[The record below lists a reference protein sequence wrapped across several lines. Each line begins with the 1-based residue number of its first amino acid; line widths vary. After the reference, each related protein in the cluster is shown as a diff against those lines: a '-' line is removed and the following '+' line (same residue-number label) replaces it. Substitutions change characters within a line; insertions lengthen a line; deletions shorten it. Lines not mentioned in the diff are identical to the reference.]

1 MGTRYEV
8 GDIVKVDGRSG
19 KHEVTDITDRDS
31 NSPQYRVKP
40 LRSTASYKQADWLRA
55 SDLKKAK
62 NGSDWKSE
70 AVEELERIEGVELE
84 IHDTNVTGGTRRG
97 TFSAVAVDSSME
109 FEVFKDYDTARI
121 TAISRLEED
130 IDMNP
135 NLVQDWVIQDHSYIG
150 ATDRRMIAQDEAR
163 NRLEIA
169 DVEEMRNLADWH
181 GVEFKEYDDP
191 EVTKEK
197 NREDIEIA
205 ISEDIQD
212 KLEKDPIGYFVEERG
227 IYTKEELME
236 QSFMRLD
243 AREAAETVVQNDGL
257 EMAMSLWGERYD
269 LSGDTIAFEIQ

>member
-8 GDIVKVDGRSG
+8 GDIVTVDGRSG

-31 NSPQYRVKP
+31 DSPQYRVKP
-40 LRSTASYKQADWLRA
+40 LRSTASYKQAEWLRA

-84 IHDTNVTGGTRRG
+84 IHKTNSTGGTRRG
-97 TFSAVAVDSSME
+97 TFSAVAVDNSME

-121 TAISRLEED
+121 TAISRLEEE
-130 IDMNP
+130 IEMNP
-135 NLVQDWVIQDHSYIG
+135 NLVQDWVIQDHSYVG

-163 NRLEIA
+163 HMTEDARVEDLRRMA
-169 DVEEMRNLADWH
+169 DRYGVDFEEH
-181 GVEFKEYDDP
+181 DDP
-191 EVTKEK
+191 EITKEK

-205 ISEDIQD
+205 ISEDIQEE
-212 KLEKDPIGYFVEERG
+212 LEKDPIGYFTEDRG
-227 IYTKEELME
+227 IYTKEQLME

-243 AREAAETVVQNDGL
+243 ARESAETVVKNDGL
-257 EMAMSLWGERYD
+257 EMAMNSW
-269 LSGDTIAFEIQ
+269 